1 MTTIALFGASGFIG
15 SRVRKHVEAQG
26 MSVVNLSTPR
36 VTWGRPSPNTLP
48 EEAIAT
54 LPDGG
59 LLDRL
64 SEVDVV
70 INAAGVTGLE
80 SGHAVLFGA
89 NALLPLALAEASRRA
104 GVRRFVHISSSAVQG
119 RESLDESTRRAPTNV
134 YAASK
139 AWGERLLSRLDTSAT
154 EVIIY
159 RPTSVHGPG
168 RHVTARLRALA
179 HSPLAVVS
187 APGDDPTPQ
196 VHVENVGRGCA
207 YLASTA
213 AAPPPIVLHPWEGWT
228 TRTFMR
234 SLGDRDPR
242 FLPRAFALGAKR
254 LSVTTSRL
262 SAKLAFESRR
272 LEMLL
277 FGQEQAHG
285 WLASQ
290 DVTWV
295 RRFEDWDGVSDPWLE
310 EH

>member
-1 MTTIALFGASGFIG
+1 MTTIALFGSSGFIG
-15 SRVRKHVEAQG
+15 SRVRKHLEAQG

-36 VTWGRPSPNTLP
+36 VTWGRPSPGILP
-48 EEAIAT
+48 KEAIAS

-70 INAAGVTGLE
+70 INTAGVTGLK
-80 SGHAVLFGA
+80 SGRDVLFGA
-89 NALLPLALAEASRRA
+89 NALLPMALAEASQRA

-119 RESLDESTRRAPTNV
+119 RGSLDESTRRAPTNV

-139 AWGERLLSRLDTSAT
+139 AWGESLLARVDASAT
-154 EVIIY
+154 EMIIY

-179 HSPLAVVS
+179 HSPLAVVA

-196 VHVENVGRGCA
+196 VHVENVGLGCA
-207 YLASTA
+207 FLASTA
-213 AAPPPIVLHPWEGWT
+213 ATPPPIVLHPWEGWT
-228 TRTFMR
+228 TRTFIR
-234 SLGDRDPR
+234 SLAGRDPW
-242 FLPRAFALGAKR
+242 FLPRALATGAKR
-254 LSVTTSRL
+254 LSVMTSTL
-262 SAKLAFESRR
+262 STRLAFESRR

-277 FGQEQAHG
+277 FGQEQTLG
-285 WLASQ
+285 WLAGQ

-295 RRFEDWDGVSDPWLE
+295 KRFEDWEGVSDPWLE